1 MAFWPFT
8 PHTCRTVLIELPPPP
23 PTHLLSQLGL
33 KVCAC
38 FGWKKKW
45 RINQPFTEE
54 CSAQAEKYIFL
65 KSFLD
70 FSNLHSI
77 FESLW

>member
-23 PTHLLSQLGL
+23 NPSPVSTGSQGL
-33 KVCAC
+33 CL
-38 FGWKKKW
+38 FWLKKKW